1 MCYDY
6 DVKTEGFKYELVHK
20 DAKSNARLGK
30 LNVFGRVVDT
40 PVFMPVG
47 TQATVKF
54 LSPEDIKNIHASI
67 ILANTYHLWLRPG
80 PDILIK
86 AGGIHKFMNYDG
98 PVLTDSGGFQVFSL
112 AESRQIKEEG
122 VTFKSHL
129 DGSRMFMAP
138 EDSIHIQE
146 AIGSDIA
153 MSFDE
158 CIPYPSDYDY
168 VKDSVE
174 RTLRWAKRG
183 QDVHT
188 RKDQALFGI
197 VQGSRYEDLR
207 KYCAEELA
215 KMDFDGYSIGGTSV
229 GEDKQTHYKMLD
241 YTLPYL
247 PTDKPRYEMGIGAI
261 NDILEAVE
269 RGVDMFDCV
278 LPTRIARH
286 GTLMTS
292 QGRITIR
299 KAIYKDDFSPLD
311 PECDCECCKNYTKAY
326 LNHLFRSDEGLGNRL
341 MSIHNLRFLIRLM
354 EGIRQAISEDRF
366 LEYKEYI
373 LKKYKFDERGF

>member
-1 MCYDY
+1 M
-6 DVKTEGFKYELVHK
+6 KTNDFSYELVHK
-20 DAKSNARLGK
+20 DANCEARLGK
-30 LNVFGRVVDT
+30 LNVFGKVVET

-54 LSPEDIKNIHASI
+54 LSPEDIKSINASI
-67 ILANTYHLWLRPG
+67 ILGNTYHLWLRPG
-80 PDILIK
+80 PETLEK

-98 PVLTDSGGFQVFSL
+98 PILTDSGGFQVFSL
-112 AESRQIKEEG
+112 ADRRKIKEEG

-129 DGSRMFMAP
+129 DGTTLFMSP

-146 AIGSDIA
+146 SIGSDIA

-158 CIPYPSDYDY
+158 CIPYPSKYEY
-168 VKDSVE
+168 VKDSVD
-174 RTLRWAKRG
+174 RTLRWAKRSK
-183 QDVHT
+183 DAHKRV
-188 RKDQALFGI
+188 DQALFGI
-197 VQGSRYEDLR
+197 VQGSEFEDLR
-207 KYCAEELA
+207 KYCAQELV

-229 GEDKQTHYKMLD
+229 GEDKATHYKMLD
-241 YTLPYL
+241 YTIPYL
-247 PTDKPRYEMGIGAI
+247 PKDKPRYEMGIGAI
-261 NDILEAVE
+261 NDIFEAVE

-292 QGRITIR
+292 QGRINI
-299 KAIYKDDFSPLD
+299 KKNIYKDDFSPLD

-326 LNHLFRSDEGLGNRL
+326 LNHLFRANEGLGNRL

-354 EGIRQAISEDRF
+354 EGIRAAIKEDKF

-373 LKKYKFDERGF
+373 LNKYDFDERGF

>member
-1 MCYDY
+1 M
-6 DVKTEGFKYELVHK
+6 KTKDFSYELVHK
-20 DAKSNARLGK
+20 DANCEARLGK
-30 LNVFGRVVDT
+30 LNVFGKIVET

-54 LSPEDIKNIHASI
+54 LSPEDIKSINASI

-80 PDILIK
+80 PETLEK

-98 PVLTDSGGFQVFSL
+98 PILTDSGGFQVFSL
-112 AESRQIKEEG
+112 ADRRKIKEEG

-129 DGSRMFMAP
+129 DGTTLFMSP

-146 AIGSDIA
+146 SIGSDIA

-158 CIPYPSDYDY
+158 CIPYPSKYAY
-168 VKDSVE
+168 VKDSVD

-183 QDVHT
+183 KDAHKKV
-188 RKDQALFGI
+188 DQALFGI
-197 VQGSRYEDLR
+197 VQGSEFEDLR
-207 KYCAEELA
+207 KYCAQELV

-229 GEDKQTHYKMLD
+229 GEDKATHYKMLD
-241 YTLPYL
+241 YTIPYL
-247 PTDKPRYEMGIGAI
+247 PKDKPRYEMGIGAI
-261 NDILEAVE
+261 NDIFEAVE

-292 QGRITIR
+292 HGRINI
-299 KAIYKDDFSPLD
+299 KKNIYKDDFSPLD

-326 LNHLFRSDEGLGNRL
+326 LNHLFRANEGLGNRL
-341 MSIHNLRFLIRLM
+341 MSIHNLRFLIKLM
-354 EGIRQAISEDRF
+354 EGIRQSIKEDRF
-366 LEYKEYI
+366 LEYKQYI
-373 LKKYKFDERGF
+373 LNKYDFDERGF